1 MSSDSGAVPP
11 RAPGGRRSPPESPE
25 EGFGSGDYIAFDF
38 DDAGEAPE
46 SQSSTPDTMGAAA
59 GGGGKR
65 KRGSAV
71 DDSIQEHAA
80 ARSTPWAA
88 DVPWHRCRNVA
99 EMWVL
104 HC

>member
-1 MSSDSGAVPP
+1 MSSDSGAAPP
-11 RAPGGRRSPPESPE
+11 RTSGGRRSAPGSPE

-46 SQSSTPDTMGAAA
+46 TQASTPGAAT

-71 DDSIQEHAA
+71 DDSIREHAA

-99 EMWVL
+99 EMCVH